1 VTRIYLFPG
10 QGSQKVG
17 MGDGLF
23 SRFPAQVA
31 EAEAVLG
38 YSVVELCL
46 RDPSKQLDLTTFTQP
61 ALFVVNALSFLDRL
75 VQTGELPHV
84 VAGHSLGEYNALFAA
99 GVFDFRTGV
108 SLVRERARMMG
119 RESGGAMAAVIG
131 LTANQIRQVLTDASF
146 LGIDIAN
153 LNSPGQI
160 VISGPESEIIAA
172 QSWLEKAGAQ
182 LYRRLSVSAAFHSR
196 YMMLAE
202 QEFRSFLQSVTF
214 AEPKIPV
221 LSNVTARPQVSSDIG
236 SNLASQITHPVRWTE
251 SIEWLLQSPDPH
263 FVEIGP
269 GNVLTGLLRRIRM
282 ELPVSE
288 AASNREP

>member
-17 MGDGLF
+17 MGEGLF

-31 EAEAVLG
+31 EADVVLG
-38 YSVVELCL
+38 YSVAELCL
-46 RDPSKQLDLTTFTQP
+46 RDPANQLNLTTFTQP
-61 ALFVVNALSFLDRL
+61 ALFVVNALFFLDRL
-75 VQTGELPHV
+75 VQTGELPQI

-99 GVFDFRTGV
+99 GVFDFRTGL
-108 SLVRERARMMG
+108 SLVRERARVMG

-131 LTANQIRQVLTDASF
+131 LTEKQIRQVLTDASL

-153 LNSPGQI
+153 LNSPGQT
-160 VISGPESEIIAA
+160 VISGSENEIVAA

-196 YMMLAE
+196 YMARAE
-202 QEFRSFLQSVTF
+202 QEFRRFLQSITF
-214 AEPKIPV
+214 AEPRIPV
-221 LSNVTARPQVSSDIG
+221 LSNVTARPHVSSDLA

-251 SIEWLLQSPDPH
+251 SIQWLLQGADPH

-269 GNVLTGLLRRIRM
+269 GNVLTGLLRRIRV

-288 AASNREP
+288 TALNREP

>member
-1 VTRIYLFPG
+1 
-10 QGSQKVG
+10 
-17 MGDGLF
+17 MGEGLF
-23 SRFPAQVA
+23 LRFPAQVA
-31 EAEAVLG
+31 EADVVLG
-38 YSVVELCL
+38 YSVAELCL
-46 RDPSKQLDLTTFTQP
+46 RDPANQLNLTTFTQP
-61 ALFVVNALSFLDRL
+61 ALFVVNALFFLDRL
-75 VQTGELPHV
+75 VQTGELPQI

-99 GVFDFRTGV
+99 GVFDFRTGL
-108 SLVRERARMMG
+108 SLVRERARVMG

-131 LTANQIRQVLTDASF
+131 LTEKQIRQVLTDASL

-153 LNSPGQI
+153 LNSPGQT
-160 VISGPESEIIAA
+160 VISGSENEIVAA

-196 YMMLAE
+196 YMARAE
-202 QEFRSFLQSVTF
+202 QEFRRFLQSITF
-214 AEPKIPV
+214 AEPRIPV
-221 LSNVTARPQVSSDIG
+221 LSNVTARPHVSSDLA

-251 SIEWLLQSPDPH
+251 SIQWLLQGADPH

-288 AASNREP
+288 AALNREP

>member
-17 MGDGLF
+17 MGEGLF

-31 EAEAVLG
+31 EADAVLG
-38 YSVVELCL
+38 YSVAELCL
-46 RDPSKQLDLTTFTQP
+46 RDPANQLNLTTFTQP
-61 ALFVVNALSFLDRL
+61 ALFVVNALFFLDRL
-75 VQTGELPHV
+75 VQTGELPQI

-99 GVFDFRTGV
+99 GVFDFRTGL
-108 SLVRERARMMG
+108 SLVRERARVMG

-131 LTANQIRQVLTDASF
+131 LTEKQIRQVLTDASL

-153 LNSPGQI
+153 LNSPGQT

-196 YMMLAE
+196 YMARAE
-202 QEFRSFLQSVTF
+202 QEFRRFLQPITF
-214 AEPKIPV
+214 TEPKIPV
-221 LSNVTARPQVSSDIG
+221 LSNVTARPHASSDLA
-236 SNLASQITHPVRWTE
+236 SNLASQLTHPVRWTE
-251 SIEWLLQSPDPH
+251 SIQWLLQGGDPH
-263 FVEIGP
+263 FVEVGP

-288 AASNREP
+288 PALNREP